1 MLPTFPA
8 SVESVEEWLEH
19 LQLQRYNKSFAAL
32 GVHDLP
38 NLDDEQLVGLGVAI
52 VGHRKRILIGAKSL
66 VPMPSPPLTTAP
78 PNSIASS
85 STHGPK
91 STVSS
96 GRTSVSHGTAETAQL
111 LAARRPR
118 GESIESAI
126 RRRLAPRIV
135 PLLVLLSVCMCGAI
149 APRLPH
155 HQGATVYIVGWWAA
169 IAAVGASFWPTDE
182 LLRSGWGWKFT
193 MALHGSLGLTLSRVA
208 FEVWPLTTQYPLA
221 SQGALH
227 RLSTT
232 VYLAYIVSAFILAL
246 VGRVSWWHIRLLFA
260 VFPSNRFLPL
270 VGLHVL
276 EVLSAS
282 TPSLEA
288 GSLSGEK
295 TVLLLRRPTH
305 ACFYTICRASDT
317 VAQAWLLAGV
327 EVIAV
332 CLIALL
338 SSPGNRRFFAKHSG
352 LAHVRLRLGEIRGLS
367 SAEEAEERGGPS
379 PIQKYLAGEAVENN
393 EAVGNTKAVGG
404 GEGTA
409 PAGSERSSEKRRR
422 LKVWWAPGHPH
433 VPPPDEPTRD
443 DPQNA
448 AATLYGLAPS
458 GPQILNSSRSTA
470 PAAPESYSGSKSA
483 GGKLPIRAAVRE
495 IWSGSDSSGER
506 EKGE

>member
-1 MLPTFPA
+1 
-8 SVESVEEWLEH
+8 
-19 LQLQRYNKSFAAL
+19 
-32 GVHDLP
+32 
-38 NLDDEQLVGLGVAI
+38 
-52 VGHRKRILIGAKSL
+52 
-66 VPMPSPPLTTAP
+66 
-78 PNSIASS
+78 
-85 STHGPK
+85 
-91 STVSS
+91 
-96 GRTSVSHGTAETAQL
+96 
-111 LAARRPR
+111 
-118 GESIESAI
+118 
-126 RRRLAPRIV
+126 
-135 PLLVLLSVCMCGAI
+135 
-149 APRLPH
+149 
-155 HQGATVYIVGWWAA
+155 
-169 IAAVGASFWPTDE
+169 
-182 LLRSGWGWKFT
+182 

-338 SSPGNRRFFAKHSG
+338 SSPATGASSQSTRASRTSAFVSARLEACRR
-352 LAHVRLRLGEIRGLS
+352 RRRRR
-367 SAEEAEERGGPS
+367 SAEDQARYRSTSRERPLRTTRLLATPRRWEEARGPRPLGRS
-379 PIQKYLAGEAVENN
+379 GAVRR
-393 EAVGNTKAVGG
+393 
-404 GEGTA
+404 GEG
-409 PAGSERSSEKRRR
+409 
-422 LKVWWAPGHPH
+422 
-433 VPPPDEPTRD
+433 
-443 DPQNA
+443 
-448 AATLYGLAPS
+448 
-458 GPQILNSSRSTA
+458 
-470 PAAPESYSGSKSA
+470 
-483 GGKLPIRAAVRE
+483 
-495 IWSGSDSSGER
+495 
-506 EKGE
+506 